1 MQLSRAKY
9 KHSMLKKIGVQD
21 MENMEQKPGKESAR
35 FNGIK
40 FNSLLENPVYRTT
53 GYIVLLLVAILLPN
67 IVSNM
72 YYLGIINYMIL
83 YAILCMGLNLILGYT
98 GLLSLGH
105 AAFYGLGGYTTAI
118 LITRYGFGFLP
129 CLIISGVIALL
140 FGILLGLPTRKVR
153 GDYFCLLTIAF
164 GEIFRLVAQAWI
176 GFTNGAMGI
185 VGIPIPK
192 IFAWSIRSESDFYYL
207 GLILLGFTY
216 ITLSLLVNSK
226 FGRAFI
232 AIREDELAASVMG
245 INTAIYKIIVFAIG
259 CFYAGLAGSYLAV
272 YQTTVTPSNFRLEES
287 CLMIIMVIVGGM
299 GSLLAPIAGV
309 IVMTIATEYFRGIS
323 EYRMLIIGVIM
334 VAVLLFRPQGIFGT
348 SAFKS

>member
-1 MQLSRAKY
+1 MTFKTVIN
-9 KHSMLKKIGVQD
+9 HPMFKKIAFLTAAAGC
-21 MENMEQKPGKESAR
+21 
-35 FNGIK
+35 
-40 FNSLLENPVYRTT
+40 
-53 GYIVLLLVAILLPN
+53 VLLPHI
-67 IVSNM
+67 M
-72 YYLGIINYMIL
+72 TDTYYLGIINYMIL
-83 YAILCMGLNLILGYT
+83 YVILCMGLNLILGYA

-118 LITRYGFGFLP
+118 LITRYGFGFLS
-129 CLIISGVIALL
+129 CLALSGMIALL

-185 VGIPIPK
+185 VGIPIPS
-192 IFAWSIRSESDFYYL
+192 ILGWSIRTEVDFYYL
-207 GLILLGFTY
+207 GLILLGFTW
-216 ITLSLLVNSK
+216 ITLSLLVHSK

-245 INTAIYKIIVFAIG
+245 INTAVYKIIVFGIG

-272 YQTTVTPSNFRLEES
+272 YQTTITPSNFRLEES

-309 IVMTIATEYFRGIS
+309 IVMTLATEYFRGIA

-348 SAFKS
+348 SAFKG

>member
-1 MQLSRAKY
+1 MEHTTADVGVADAKLQKTLNLMKSR
-9 KHSMLKKIGVQD
+9 
-21 MENMEQKPGKESAR
+21 
-35 FNGIK
+35 K
-40 FNSLLENPVYRTT
+40 FLL
-53 GYIVLLLVAILLPN
+53 VLLPLVCLLLPH
-67 IVSNM
+67 VMTNM
-72 YYLGIINYMIL
+72 YYLGIVNYMIL
-83 YAILCMGLNLILGYT
+83 YSILCMGLNLILGYA

-118 LITRYGFGFLP
+118 LITRYGVGFLP
-129 CLIISGVIALL
+129 CLILSGIIALI
-140 FGILLGLPTRKVR
+140 FGMLLGLPTRKVR

-176 GFTNGAMGI
+176 EFTNGAMGI
-185 VGIPIPK
+185 VGIPIPS
-192 IFAWSIRSESDFYYL
+192 IFGWSIRTEVDFYYL
-207 GLILLGFTY
+207 GLMLLGLTY
-216 ITLSLLVNSK
+216 FTLSMLVHSR

-245 INTAIYKIIVFAIG
+245 INTSVYKIIVFGIG

-272 YQTTVTPSNFRLEES
+272 YQTTITPSNFRLEES

-309 IVMTIATEYFRGIS
+309 VVMTLATEYFRGIS

-334 VAVLLFRPQGIFGT
+334 VVVLLFRPQGIFGT
-348 SAFKS
+348 SAFKD

>member
-1 MQLSRAKY
+1 MEITRQAAPGIPGESG
-9 KHSMLKKIGVQD
+9 KHEFFRMFKT
-21 MENMEQKPGKESAR
+21 
-35 FNGIK
+35 
-40 FNSLLENPVYRTT
+40 RTAQIT
-53 GYIVLLLVAILLPN
+53 AFILLSLALVFLPQ
-67 IVSNM
+67 IVTNM
-72 YYLGIINYMIL
+72 YYLGLVNYMIL
-83 YAILCMGLNLILGYT
+83 FAILCMGLNLILGYA

-118 LITRYGFGFLP
+118 LITRYGFNFLS
-129 CLIISGVIALL
+129 CLILSGIIALI

-176 GFTNGAMGI
+176 DFTNGAMGI
-185 VGIPIPK
+185 VGIPIPTL
-192 IFAWSIRSESDFYYL
+192 FGWSIRTETDFYYL
-207 GLILLGFTY
+207 GLILLFFTWG
-216 ITLSLLVNSK
+216 TLSLLVHSR

-245 INTAIYKIIVFAIG
+245 INTAIYKIIVFGIG

-309 IVMTIATEYFRGIS
+309 VVMILATEYFRDIS

-348 SAFKS
+348 SAFKG

>member
-1 MQLSRAKY
+1 MELTKNEQEKSPMDVASVKF
-9 KHSMLKKIGVQD
+9 KKQF
-21 MENMEQKPGKESAR
+21 PGISALVKSPKIQAV
-35 FNGIK
+35 F
-40 FNSLLENPVYRTT
+40 FSL
-53 GYIVLLLVAILLPN
+53 VLLALPH
-67 IVSNM
+67 IVTNM
-72 YYLGIINYMIL
+72 YYMGIVNYMIL
-83 YAILCMGLNLILGYT
+83 YTILCMGLNLILGYT

-129 CLIISGVIALL
+129 CLILSGIVALL
-140 FGILLGLPTRKVR
+140 FGMLLGLPTRKVR

-176 GFTNGAMGI
+176 ELTNGAMGI
-185 VGIPIPK
+185 VGIPIPS
-192 IFAWSIRSESDFYYL
+192 IFGWSIRTEIDFYYL
-207 GLILLGFTY
+207 GVILLVFTY
-216 ITLSLLVNSK
+216 VTISLLVHSR
-226 FGRAFI
+226 FGRAFV

-245 INTAIYKIIVFAIG
+245 INTAIYKIIVFGIG

-272 YQTTVTPSNFRLEES
+272 YQTTITPSNFRLEES

-309 IVMTIATEYFRGIS
+309 IVMTLATEYFRGIS

-348 SAFKS
+348 SAFKD

>member
-1 MQLSRAKY
+1 M
-9 KHSMLKKIGVQD
+9 
-21 MENMEQKPGKESAR
+21 KPGTQKHGKQQTGTIIPMTFKTLA
-35 FNGIK
+35 K
-40 FNSLLENPVYRTT
+40 NPVFKTAAFLLPAL
-53 GYIVLLLVAILLPN
+53 GCVLLPHV
-67 IVSNM
+67 M
-72 YYLGIINYMIL
+72 TDTYYLGIINYMIL
-83 YAILCMGLNLILGYT
+83 YAILCMGLNLILGYA

-118 LITRYGFGFLP
+118 LITRCGFGFLS
-129 CLIISGVIALL
+129 CLILSGIIALL

-185 VGIPIPK
+185 VGIPIPA
-192 IFAWSIRSESDFYYL
+192 ILGWSIRTEADFYYL
-207 GLILLGFTY
+207 GLILLAFTS

-245 INTAIYKIIVFAIG
+245 INTAVYKIIVFGIG

-299 GSLLAPIAGV
+299 GSLFAPIAGV
-309 IVMTIATEYFRGIS
+309 IIMTLATEYFRGIS

-348 SAFKS
+348 SAFKG

>member
-1 MQLSRAKY
+1 MGMETPKAEPVKALSGSKE
-9 KHSMLKKIGVQD
+9 KKQNKMLTLLKSKKFIFIFIPLVC
-21 MENMEQKPGKESAR
+21 
-35 FNGIK
+35 
-40 FNSLLENPVYRTT
+40 
-53 GYIVLLLVAILLPN
+53 LLLPHMMT
-67 IVSNM
+67 NM
-72 YYLGIINYMIL
+72 YYLGIVNYMIL
-83 YAILCMGLNLILGYT
+83 YSILCMGLNLILGYT

-129 CLIISGVIALL
+129 CLIISGMVALL
-140 FGILLGLPTRKVR
+140 FGMLLGLPTRKVR

-164 GEIFRLVAQAWI
+164 GEIFRLVVQAWI
-176 GFTNGAMGI
+176 EFTNGAMGI

-192 IFAWSIRSESDFYYL
+192 IFGWSIRTELDFYYL
-207 GLILLGFTY
+207 GLMLLAFTY
-216 ITLSLLVNSK
+216 FSLYLLIHSR
-226 FGRAFI
+226 FGRAFV

-245 INTAIYKIIVFAIG
+245 IDTSLYKIIVFGIG

-309 IVMTIATEYFRGIS
+309 LVMTLATEYFRSIS
-323 EYRMLIIGVIM
+323 EYRMLIIGAIM
-334 VAVLLFRPQGIFGT
+334 VIVLLFRPQGIFGT
-348 SAFKS
+348 SAFRD

>member
-1 MQLSRAKY
+1 MVLTKNEQDKSPMNLDNSKV
-9 KHSMLKKIGVQD
+9 KSMLTMLKSKKFLTVFL
-21 MENMEQKPGKESAR
+21 PLV
-35 FNGIK
+35 F
-40 FNSLLENPVYRTT
+40 LLIPHIITNT
-53 GYIVLLLVAILLPN
+53 
-67 IVSNM
+67 
-72 YYLGIINYMIL
+72 YYLGIVNYMIL
-83 YAILCMGLNLILGYT
+83 YAILCMGLNLILGYA

-118 LITRYGFGFLP
+118 LITRYGFSFLP
-129 CLIISGVIALL
+129 CLILSGVIALL
-140 FGILLGLPTRKVR
+140 FGMLLGFPTRKVR

-176 GFTNGAMGI
+176 ELTNGAMGI
-185 VGIPIPK
+185 VGIPIPT
-192 IFAWSIRSESDFYYL
+192 IFGWSISTEIDFYYL
-207 GLILLGFTY
+207 GLMLLGFTY
-216 ITLSLLVNSK
+216 FTLFLLIHSR
-226 FGRAFI
+226 FGRAFV

-245 INTAIYKIIVFAIG
+245 INTAIYKIIVFGIG
-259 CFYAGLAGSYLAV
+259 CFYAGIAGSYLAV

-309 IVMTIATEYFRGIS
+309 LVMTLATEYFRGIS

-348 SAFKS
+348 AAFKD

>member
-1 MQLSRAKY
+1 MENIGSNSILNSPKY
-9 KHSMLKKIGVQD
+9 KAVAYGML
-21 MENMEQKPGKESAR
+21 
-35 FNGIK
+35 F
-40 FNSLLENPVYRTT
+40 
-53 GYIVLLLVAILLPN
+53 IVCLLLPKI
-67 IVSNM
+67 ITNM
-72 YYLGIINYMIL
+72 YYLGIINYIIL
-83 YAILCMGLNLILGYT
+83 YTILCMGLNLILGYA
-98 GLLSLGH
+98 GLLSFGH

-118 LITRYGFGFLP
+118 LIKRYGFSFLP
-129 CLIISGVIALL
+129 CPLLSGVVALL

-185 VGIPIPK
+185 VGIPIPS
-192 IFAWSIRSESDFYYL
+192 ILGWSIRTEADFYYL
-207 GLILLGFTY
+207 GLILLAFTY
-216 ITLSLLVNSK
+216 ITISLLIHSR

-299 GSLLAPIAGV
+299 GSLLAPVAGG
-309 IVMTIATEYFRGIS
+309 IVMTLATEYFRSIS

-334 VAVLLFRPQGIFGT
+334 VAVLLYRPQGIFGT
-348 SAFKS
+348 SAFKD

>member
-1 MQLSRAKY
+1 MEITYQSAGATGGNSKLRTLLNSRRGRGAG
-9 KHSMLKKIGVQD
+9 L
-21 MENMEQKPGKESAR
+21 A
-35 FNGIK
+35 
-40 FNSLLENPVYRTT
+40 L
-53 GYIVLLLVAILLPN
+53 VLLVLIFLPKGVTN
-67 IVSNM
+67 L
-72 YYLGIINYMIL
+72 YYLGLINYMVL
-83 YAILCMGLNLILGYT
+83 FSILCMGLNLILGYA

-118 LITRYGFGFLP
+118 LITRYGFSFFS
-129 CLIISGVIALL
+129 CLVLSGIIALV

-176 GFTNGAMGI
+176 DFTNGAMGI
-185 VGIPIPK
+185 VGIPIPSL
-192 IFAWSIRSESDFYYL
+192 FGWSIRTEVDFYYL
-207 GLILLGFTY
+207 GLILLLFTWG
-216 ITLSLLVNSK
+216 SLRLLIHSR

-245 INTAIYKIIVFAIG
+245 INTAAYKIIVFAIG

-309 IVMTIATEYFRGIS
+309 IVMTLATEYFRDIA

-334 VAVLLFRPQGIFGT
+334 VGVLLFRPQGIFGT
-348 SAFKS
+348 SAFKG

>member
-1 MQLSRAKY
+1 MEKTKGEQVNATASPGDQKSQYILNL
-9 KHSMLKKIGVQD
+9 LKSKKLIFIFI
-21 MENMEQKPGKESAR
+21 PL
-35 FNGIK
+35 IC
-40 FNSLLENPVYRTT
+40 L
-53 GYIVLLLVAILLPN
+53 AIPH
-67 IVSNM
+67 VMTNM
-72 YYLGIINYMIL
+72 YYLGIVNYMIL

-129 CLIISGVIALL
+129 CLIISGIIALL
-140 FGILLGLPTRKVR
+140 FGMLLGLPTRKVR

-164 GEIFRLVAQAWI
+164 GEIFRLVVQAWI
-176 GFTNGAMGI
+176 EFTNGAMGI
-185 VGIPIPK
+185 VGIPIPS
-192 IFAWSIRSESDFYYL
+192 ILGWSIRTEMDFYYL
-207 GLILLGFTY
+207 GLILLAFTY
-216 ITLSLLVNSK
+216 VTLYLLIHSR
-226 FGRAFI
+226 FGRAFV

-245 INTAIYKIIVFAIG
+245 INTAIYKIIVFGIG

-309 IVMTIATEYFRGIS
+309 ILMTLATEYFRSIS
-323 EYRMLIIGVIM
+323 EYRMLIIGGIM
-334 VAVLLFRPQGIFGT
+334 VLVLLFRPQGIFGT
-348 SAFKS
+348 SAFRD

>member
-1 MQLSRAKY
+1 MEPTIENHGKQTGNPMTLKTVLN
-9 KHSMLKKIGVQD
+9 HPMLKKTAFLTAAAGC
-21 MENMEQKPGKESAR
+21 
-35 FNGIK
+35 
-40 FNSLLENPVYRTT
+40 
-53 GYIVLLLVAILLPN
+53 VLLPHI
-67 IVSNM
+67 M
-72 YYLGIINYMIL
+72 TDTYYLGIINYMIL
-83 YAILCMGLNLILGYT
+83 YVILCMGLNLILGYA

-118 LITRYGFGFLP
+118 LITRYGFGFLS
-129 CLIISGVIALL
+129 CLILSGAIALL

-185 VGIPIPK
+185 VGIPIPS
-192 IFAWSIRSESDFYYL
+192 ILGWSIRTEVDFYYL
-207 GLILLGFTY
+207 GLILLGFTW
-216 ITLSLLVNSK
+216 ITLSLLVHSK

-245 INTAIYKIIVFAIG
+245 INTAVYKIIVFGIG

-309 IVMTIATEYFRGIS
+309 IIMTLATEYFRGIA

-348 SAFKS
+348 SAFKG

>member
-1 MQLSRAKY
+1 MGNPDMSKENIIEAKPLLAAGRSRYQRMK
-9 KHSMLKKIGVQD
+9 M
-21 MENMEQKPGKESAR
+21 
-35 FNGIK
+35 F
-40 FNSLLENPVYRTT
+40 FLENKVRTAPLY
-53 GYIVLLLVAILLPN
+53 GLLFLMLLLVPRILDN
-67 IVSNM
+67 Q
-72 YYLGIINYMIL
+72 YYLGIVNYIIL
-83 YAILCMGLNLILGYT
+83 YSVLCMGLNLILGYT

-118 LITRYGFGFLP
+118 LMTRHGFGFLP
-129 CLIISGVIALL
+129 CLFLSGIIALL

-185 VGIPIPK
+185 VGIPIPNVLG
-192 IFAWSIRSESDFYYL
+192 WSIRTETDFYYVGL
-207 GLILLGFTY
+207 GLLTFTVCSLILL
-216 ITLSLLVNSK
+216 INSRY
-226 FGRAFI
+226 GRAFI

-245 INTAIYKIIVFAIG
+245 INTAVYKIIVFGIG

-299 GSLLAPIAGV
+299 GSLLAPLAGV
-309 IVMTIATEYFRGIS
+309 VVMILATELFRGIA
-323 EYRMLIIGVIM
+323 EYRMLVIGGIM

-348 SAFKS
+348 AAFRD

>member
-1 MQLSRAKY
+1 MVLTKNEQDKSPMNLDNSKV
-9 KHSMLKKIGVQD
+9 KSMLTMLKSKKFLTVFL
-21 MENMEQKPGKESAR
+21 PLV
-35 FNGIK
+35 F
-40 FNSLLENPVYRTT
+40 LLIPHIITNT
-53 GYIVLLLVAILLPN
+53 
-67 IVSNM
+67 
-72 YYLGIINYMIL
+72 YYLGIVNYMIL
-83 YAILCMGLNLILGYT
+83 YAILCMGLNLILGYA

-118 LITRYGFGFLP
+118 LITRYGFSFLP
-129 CLIISGVIALL
+129 CLILSGVIALL
-140 FGILLGLPTRKVR
+140 FGMLLGLPTRKVR

-176 GFTNGAMGI
+176 GLTNGAMGI
-185 VGIPIPK
+185 VGIPIPT
-192 IFAWSIRSESDFYYL
+192 IFGWSISTEIDFYYL
-207 GLILLGFTY
+207 GLMLLGFTY
-216 ITLSLLVNSK
+216 FTLSLLIHSR
-226 FGRAFI
+226 FGRAFV

-245 INTAIYKIIVFAIG
+245 INTAIYKIIVFGIG
-259 CFYAGLAGSYLAV
+259 CFYAGIAGSYLAV

-309 IVMTIATEYFRGIS
+309 LVMTLATEYFRGIS

-348 SAFKS
+348 AAFKD

>member
-1 MQLSRAKY
+1 MTFKTVLN
-9 KHSMLKKIGVQD
+9 HPMFKKTAFLTAAAGC
-21 MENMEQKPGKESAR
+21 
-35 FNGIK
+35 
-40 FNSLLENPVYRTT
+40 
-53 GYIVLLLVAILLPN
+53 VLLPHI
-67 IVSNM
+67 M
-72 YYLGIINYMIL
+72 TDTYYLGIINYMIL
-83 YAILCMGLNLILGYT
+83 YVILCMGLNLILGYA

-118 LITRYGFGFLP
+118 LITRYGFGFLS
-129 CLIISGVIALL
+129 CLILSGVIALV

-185 VGIPIPK
+185 VGIPIPT
-192 IFAWSIRSESDFYYL
+192 ILGWSIRTEVDFYYL
-207 GLILLGFTY
+207 GLILLGFTWL
-216 ITLSLLVNSK
+216 TLSLLVHSK

-245 INTAIYKIIVFAIG
+245 INTAVYKIIVFGIG

-309 IVMTIATEYFRGIS
+309 IIMTLATEYFRGIA

-348 SAFKS
+348 SAFKG